1 MKRTMAVTIVQG
13 CKAAS
18 FIKSPTIKRG
28 ERPSRTPIPQLG
40 LSSILIVVGKMWQP
54 YYQACHCHLTTS
66 DMHCFFS
73 RLPMPKLAISDIWN
87 AGTGR
92 PGTVQERKLA
102 LALPL

>member
-54 YYQACHCHLTTS
+54 YY
-66 DMHCFFS
+66 
-73 RLPMPKLAISDIWN
+73 
-87 AGTGR
+87 
-92 PGTVQERKLA
+92 
-102 LALPL
+102 